1 MTFTGMNY
9 VGVVVAT
16 ILGFGVGAL
25 WYMLFG
31 KPWMAALGKT
41 EAEIRA
47 NNAPTPYITAVVGNF
62 ILAII
67 LAAVLKSLGAPLTVA
82 GAVAIGFLLWLG
94 FIVTTIAVNNGFAGR
109 KTTLTAIDAGHW
121 LAVVIVMS
129 IVIALIG

>member
-1 MTFTGMNY
+1 LAFTGLNY
-9 VGVVVAT
+9 LAIVIAT

-25 WYMLFG
+25 WYMLFA

-94 FIVTTIAVNNGFAGR
+94 FIVTTMAVNNAFGGR

-129 IVIALIG
+129 IVIALLG

>member
-1 MTFTGMNY
+1 MPNGRLSQNSAEFDGREARSREAALTFTGMNY

-47 NNAPTPYITAVVGNF
+47 NNAPTPYIPAVVGNF

-67 LAAVLKSLGAPLTVA
+67 LAAVLQSLGAPLTVA
-82 GAVAIGFLLWLG
+82 GAVAIGFLL
-94 FIVTTIAVNNGFAGR
+94 
-109 KTTLTAIDAGHW
+109 
-121 LAVVIVMS
+121 
-129 IVIALIG
+129 